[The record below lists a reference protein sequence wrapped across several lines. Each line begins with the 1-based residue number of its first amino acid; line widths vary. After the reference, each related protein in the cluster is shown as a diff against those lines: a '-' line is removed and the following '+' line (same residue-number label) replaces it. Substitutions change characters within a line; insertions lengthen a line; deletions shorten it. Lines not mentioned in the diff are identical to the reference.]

1 MSLNPKNTKQT
12 ILIALGLLAVLAI
25 TILAYFKFSKN
36 QDVTKNPA
44 YAQYL
49 EAYTSGIISK
59 KSVIKV
65 QFAGQVIALRTLN

>member
-25 TILAYFKFSKN
+25 TILAYLKFSKN

-49 EAYTSGIISK
+49 EA
-59 KSVIKV
+59 
-65 QFAGQVIALRTLN
+65 